1 VLRVEWARVADLV
14 YELLASGQ
22 LDPVATIGA
31 AERAFPGGQ
40 ELIDFAE
47 HPTAAVRAVAARSLG
62 SSGHPRAEA
71 LLDALCEDEDPQV
84 AAAAHAA
91 RAAGR
96 RSPPPR
102 TFTLFGAFS
111 LRRGDW
117 PVDERAWG
125 RPTTARLVRVLL
137 AQRGAFLPEEALTEA
152 LWPDK
157 PPKSARASVQ
167 VAVSR
172 ARAVLDGPSAQ
183 QSAIQ
188 YSERAYRLVLDAR
201 DRVDTELFT
210 AAAEAALNDTTPARL
225 RLLEHAASL
234 WLGEPMPE
242 ERYSDWAAEWRED
255 LTATYKRVLWTLAD
269 LRGRAGDHAGAA
281 AAAGRLVA
289 LDPLDEGAQR
299 LLIAAHAR
307 AGNRARALRQY
318 LACRKELVDTLGL
331 EPAEETRALQ
341 RQVLAG
347 LPV

>member
-1 VLRVEWARVADLV
+1 V
-14 YELLASGQ
+14 Q
-22 LDPVATIGA
+22 
-31 AERAFPGGQ
+31 
-40 ELIDFAE
+40 
-47 HPTAAVRAVAARSLG
+47 
-62 SSGHPRAEA
+62 
-71 LLDALCEDEDPQV
+71 
-84 AAAAHAA
+84 
-91 RAAGR
+91 
-96 RSPPPR
+96 
-102 TFTLFGAFS
+102 
-111 LRRGDW
+111 
-117 PVDERAWG
+117 
-125 RPTTARLVRVLL
+125 L

-172 ARAVLDGPSAQ
+172 ARAVLDGPNAE

-201 DRVDTELFT
+201 DRVDTELFA
-210 AAAEAALNDTTPARL
+210 AAAEAALSDASPARV

-255 LTATYKRVLWTLAD
+255 LMATYKRVLWSLAE
-269 LRGRAGDHAGAA
+269 LRGRSGDHAGAA

-307 AGNRARALRQY
+307 AGNRGRALRQY
-318 LACRKELVDTLGL
+318 LACRKELIDTLGL
-331 EPAEETRALQ
+331 EPTEDTRALQ
-341 RQVLAG
+341 RRVLAG
-347 LPV
+347 QPV